1 MNPPSPPVSRP
12 VRDPRRR
19 RGLSRGEWL
28 LLLVSTVVSLGL
40 LELAL
45 RLFVPL
51 YPTVF
56 QPDDVTLVKLIPG
69 ARMVFKR
76 LAVNGGQR
84 IVARINSDGF
94 RGEELK
100 PPDHLERVIVYGDS
114 NVQAMFSE
122 LAATFPK
129 QLESRLNASH
139 RADVEVLNAG
149 VNGDGPDQISLRL
162 LRDLEKFKPALV
174 IVVVFADNDY
184 GDLIRNRI
192 YRLNARGDLE
202 LNHYRLAPEIR
213 ADMEAAAHS
222 HGLHRVQLAKY
233 AHWLLLR
240 LWQPAY
246 SPASLSPYAYV
257 NRSLLQDQEGF
268 RAYMAPRPGVDYTE
282 NPFGDYYDADIAL
295 QPDSAA
301 ARYKI
306 ALMEKVLVRLRE
318 TTVRAGTQLV
328 LVILP
333 SALDACDHYDFLVD
347 TARFPQYDRSRLSG
361 LIEAMATRNDI
372 AFLNLWQP
380 FRAVDANRYYFHGGD
395 DHWNDAGQAKAAQL
409 LADLIEQ
416 RKLLGPSTENAVSRS
431 QDHGRD

>member
-1 MNPPSPPVSRP
+1 LNPPPPVSRP
-12 VRDPRRR
+12 VCDPSRR
-19 RGLSRGEWL
+19 RGLSGAEWL
-28 LLLVSTVVSLGL
+28 LLLVSTAVSFGL

-45 RLFVPL
+45 RLFAPL

-56 QPDDVTLVKLIPG
+56 QPDEVALVKLIPG
-69 ARMVFKR
+69 SRMALTR

-84 IVARINSDGF
+84 IVARINGDGF

-139 RADVEVLNAG
+139 GPDVEVLNAG

-174 IVVVFADNDY
+174 NVVVFADNDY
-184 GDLIRNRI
+184 GDLIRNKM

-202 LNHYRLAPEIR
+202 LNHYPLAPEMR
-213 ADMEAAAHS
+213 AALEAAAHPR
-222 HGLHRVQLAKY
+222 GLHRVQLAKY

-257 NRSLLQDQEGF
+257 NDSLVLDQEEF
-268 RAYMAPRPGVDYTE
+268 RDYMAARPGVDDAE
-282 NPFGDYYDADIAL
+282 NPFGDHYDADIAL
-295 QPDSAA
+295 QPDSPS

-306 ALMEKVLVRLRE
+306 ALMEKVLVRLRDS
-318 TTVRAGTQLV
+318 TVRAGTHLV

-333 SALDACDHYDFLVD
+333 SALDACAHYDFLVN
-347 TARFPQYDRSRLSG
+347 TARYPQYDRSRLSG

-416 RKLLGPSTENAVSRS
+416 RRLLKP
-431 QDHGRD
+431 QH